1 MEEVSFEMAIG
12 AALGLALPPILAALY
27 LGRGMVK
34 WSLAWLVSGFLADG
48 IVGAWYGS
56 PWGYVA
62 AIPFAMDVWVGY
74 DWCARVFKDR
84 Q

>member
-1 MEEVSFEMAIG
+1 METLSFEIVVG
-12 AALGLALPPILAALY
+12 TALGLGLPPVLAALY

-34 WSLAWLVSGFLADG
+34 WSLAWIVSGFLADW
-48 IVGAWYGS
+48 IIGAWYGS

-62 AIPFAMDVWVGY
+62 AIPFVMEVWVGY
-74 DWCARVFKDR
+74 EWCTRVFKDR